1 MKSAYASQLKILLE
15 LIEGSGKLAHELFQ
29 GDTFEVSTKSDGSR
43 VTTIDLAVEEFF
55 VNGARGHKLR
65 VRSEEGGGDAK
76 YGDNWVIDLDSN
88 DGTTDLIKGYYER
101 NPRRAQAAPSAGFWD
116 NEPVAGAVIFPFL
129 GVEPITY
136 FAAKDGGAFRLQ
148 NGRETPLRIDKTPTR
163 GIVFVTSKQH
173 TSAAQATNKVLR
185 NLGYT
190 PVPEHGAVF
199 KTCALVDPELLRQ
212 YPYHKAQGMKIPVVG
227 YLSRG
232 GVHLHDVAGVTPL
245 VCEAGGVATPPQ
257 NVEGKQ
263 PWVAAVNQEVYDDL
277 WKLALAG

>member
-1 MKSAYASQLKILLE
+1 MKSVYAPQLKILLE

-29 GDTFEVSTKSDGSR
+29 GDTFEVFTKSDGSR

-65 VRSEEGGGDAK
+65 VRSEEGGGDAT
-76 YGDNWVIDLDSN
+76 YGENCVIDLDSM
-88 DGTTDLIKGYYER
+88 DSTSDMIEGCKR

-116 NEPVAGAVIFPFL
+116 NEPVAGAVTFPLL

-136 FAAKDGGAFRLQ
+136 FAAKGGRAFRLQ
-148 NGRETPLRIDKTPTR
+148 NGRETPLRIDTTPTR

-173 TSAAQATNKVLR
+173 TSAAQATNRVLR

-199 KTCALVDPELLRQ
+199 KTCAMVDPGLLRQ
-212 YPYHKAQGMKIPVVG
+212 YPYHKAQGMKVPVVG

-232 GVHLHDVAGVTPL
+232 GVHLYDVAGVTPI
-245 VCEAGGVATPPQ
+245 VREAGGIVTPPQ

-263 PWVAAVNQEVYDDL
+263 PWVAAVNPEVYDDL